1 MRPGIIGLLLKRLH
15 RFMLKG
21 ILNRILYRLAKRLN
35 EQNFIDKHAQV
46 DATCYMSG
54 SQVDGRVTVKEGCKI
69 FRSHLSGSITVGR
82 YSSIWGPNVVISS
95 VINPIIIG
103 SFCSIARNV
112 SIQENNHRSD
122 LISTYHVHQNILG
135 ESVIADLYS
144 KGAINIGHDVWI
156 GAGAVVLSGVTVGHG
171 AIIGA
176 NAVVTRDVPEYAIVG
191 GSPARVL
198 KYRFPPD
205 VIEKIRSLEWWD
217 WPVEKIAENAALF
230 RVPPQGSDLLSR
242 P

>member
-1 MRPGIIGLLLKRLH
+1 MIKKV
-15 RFMLKG
+15 FD
-21 ILNRILYRLAKRLN
+21 RIFYRLAKRLN
-35 EQNFIDKHAQV
+35 EQNFIDKLAQV

-54 SQVDGRVTVKEGCKI
+54 SRLDGPVTIKEGCKI

-112 SIQENNHRSD
+112 SIQENNHRPD
-122 LISTYHVHQNILG
+122 LISTYHIHQNILG
-135 ESVIADLYS
+135 ESVI
-144 KGAINIGHDVWI
+144 
-156 GAGAVVLSGVTVGHG
+156 GHG

>member
-1 MRPGIIGLLLKRLH
+1 MIKKV
-15 RFMLKG
+15 FD
-21 ILNRILYRLAKRLN
+21 RIFYRLAKRLN
-35 EQNFIDKHAQV
+35 EQNFIDKLAQV

-54 SQVDGRVTVKEGCKI
+54 SRLDGPVTIKEGCKI

-171 AIIGA
+171 AIVGA

-205 VIEKIRSLEWWD
+205 AIEKIRSLQWWD
-217 WPVEKIAENAALF
+217 WPVEKIVQNAELF
-230 RVPPQGSDLLSR
+230 RVPPDGSGLHFPKES
-242 P
+242 